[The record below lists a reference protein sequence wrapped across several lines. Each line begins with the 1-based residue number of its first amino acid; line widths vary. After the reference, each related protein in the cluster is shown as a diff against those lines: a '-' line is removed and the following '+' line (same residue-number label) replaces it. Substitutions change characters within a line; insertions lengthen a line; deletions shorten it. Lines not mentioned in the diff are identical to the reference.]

1 MRKFKNKETG
11 IINSDTGTKCTY
23 STLMNIVINQG
34 KAGGFDYADI
44 EKRLAIS
51 EAIKKAESKQTID
64 IELEDDKFQYLKELI
79 LTTKWPFF
87 HQDLLIFKEDIVK

>member
-11 IINSDTGTKCTY
+11 IINSDTKCTY

-51 EAIKKAESKQTID
+51 EAIKES
-64 IELEDDKFQYLKELI
+64 
-79 LTTKWPFF
+79 
-87 HQDLLIFKEDIVK
+87 